1 MAPSHHDREE
11 ETLIAYF
18 QQMLAEVDDEEFDG
32 ELQEQGDMQA
42 APADESSYSKEA
54 NESVLTSANAAIDAN
69 HAALASTGASST
81 IVSAQ
86 GEVSS
91 KTIADSD
98 SLTVSATN
106 AAVVTQSVVS
116 KGLNEQSAPLK
127 TEPSNL
133 ESAKASTEGIVISS
147 AADETVSATQAQ
159 EQEVATGSSVDRDY
173 DAISKEPFI
182 SIDEEEPSTS
192 EFVQIGIQPKAVTSS
207 VTTSSSTADVQTQTV
222 VTTTPDSTEVIHT
235 HTTDDAIVIEKVVS
249 GTSVEDAEHVADDKE
264 AQSSES
270 STTSSDS
277 IAQPSVAQSSAQ
289 EDAEQS
295 ASESGKDSAS
305 ESANEIPVDAESAA
319 DAAMI
324 SAAEQADKDKADA
337 VAAESAADAAMIAA
351 AEQSEKDKADTVDA
365 ESAADAA
372 MIAAAEQSEKDK
384 ADAAAAESAA
394 DAAMIAAAEQS
405 DKDKADAA
413 AAESAADAA
422 MIAAAEQSDKDKAD
436 AAAAE
441 SAADAAMIA
450 AAEQSDKD
458 KADAAAAESAADAA
472 MIAAAEQ
479 SDKDKADAAA
489 AESAADA
496 AMIAAAEQADK
507 DKADAAAAES
517 AADAAMIAAAE
528 QSDKDKADAA
538 AAESAAD
545 AAMIA
550 AAQSSAD
557 EESSSSVSSAV
568 SYEPQL
574 QTATKTE
581 TAKELEFAD
590 PGDSESLQRLLNTI
604 VPQTAT
610 ETKVAEPE
618 VKVETKVAEPEVK
631 VETKVA
637 EPEVKVETK
646 VAKPE
651 VKVETK
657 VAKPEVKVEAKVAEP
672 EVKVEAKVAEPE
684 VKVEQVQK
692 IEQVTKAPPQTAE
705 QRMADKLHA
714 INKDWKNVDLGEQF
728 QVLFF
733 LVQGVRF
740 AVPLIDLGGIF
751 ECDKITNLFGKPSW
765 FMGITDV
772 RGDKINIVDT
782 LRWVKPDIKQSPEKY
797 PYLISLGMSPWSIGC
812 DVLEGNRTLTSSQI
826 KWREIPGNRPWLA
839 GIVTAE
845 KCALLHVKALI
856 ALFEAGADIEDLVRN
871 ISEEKGDNGT
881 KGTKNA

>member
-54 NESVLTSANAAIDAN
+54 NKSVLTSANAAIDAN
-69 HAALASTGASST
+69 HAALASTGAAST

-86 GEVSS
+86 GEVFS
-91 KTIADSD
+91 KPIAGSD

-133 ESAKASTEGIVISS
+133 ESAKSSIEDIVISS
-147 AADETVSATQAQ
+147 AADERVSATQAQ
-159 EQEVATGSSVDRDY
+159 EQEVATGSSVDRAY
-173 DAISKEPFI
+173 EAISKEPFI

-207 VTTSSSTADVQTQTV
+207 VTTSSSTAAVQTQTV

-264 AQSSES
+264 AQSPES
-270 STTSSDS
+270 SSDS
-277 IAQPSVAQSSAQ
+277 IAQPSVAESLAQ

-295 ASESGKDSAS
+295 ASESGNKSAS

-324 SAAEQADKDKADA
+324 AAAEQSEKDKADA

-351 AEQSEKDKADTVDA
+351 AEQADKDKADAAAA

-405 DKDKADAA
+405 EKDKADAV

-422 MIAAAEQSDKDKAD
+422 MIAAAKQSENYKAD
-436 AAAAE
+436 A
-441 SAADAAMIA
+441 
-450 AAEQSDKD
+450 
-458 KADAAAAESAADAA
+458 
-472 MIAAAEQ
+472 
-479 SDKDKADAAA
+479 
-489 AESAADA
+489 
-496 AMIAAAEQADK
+496 
-507 DKADAAAAES
+507 AAAAES

-581 TAKELEFAD
+581 TAKELEFAE
-590 PGDSESLQRLLNTI
+590 PGDSERLQRLLNTI

-610 ETKVAEPE
+610 
-618 VKVETKVAEPEVK
+618 ETKVAEPEVK

-657 VAKPEVKVEAKVAEP
+657 VAKPEVKVET
-672 EVKVEAKVAEPE
+672 KVAEPE

-692 IEQVTKAPPQTAE
+692 IEQVTKVPPQTAE

>member
-18 QQMLAEVDDEEFDG
+18 QQMLDEVDDEEFDG

-91 KTIADSD
+91 KTIAGSD

-106 AAVVTQSVVS
+106 AAVVTHSVVS

-207 VTTSSSTADVQTQTV
+207 VTTSSSTAAVQSKTV

-270 STTSSDS
+270 SSDS
-277 IAQPSVAQSSAQ
+277 IAEPSVAERFAQ

-295 ASESGKDSAS
+295 SSESGNKSAS
-305 ESANEIPVDAESAA
+305 ESANEIP
-319 DAAMI
+319 
-324 SAAEQADKDKADA
+324 
-337 VAAESAADAAMIAA
+337 
-351 AEQSEKDKADTVDA
+351 VDA

-405 DKDKADAA
+405 EKDKADAV
-413 AAESAADAA
+413 
-422 MIAAAEQSDKDKAD
+422 
-436 AAAAE
+436 
-441 SAADAAMIA
+441 
-450 AAEQSDKD
+450 
-458 KADAAAAESAADAA
+458 AAESAADAA

-528 QSDKDKADAA
+528 QSEKGMADAAAAESAADAAMIAAAEQSKKVKAEASVAAESAADAAMIAAAEQADKDKADAA

-557 EESSSSVSSAV
+557 EESSSSAV

-581 TAKELEFAD
+581 TAKELEFAE
-590 PGDSESLQRLLNTI
+590 PGDSERLQRLLNTI

-637 EPEVKVETK
+637 ETEVKVETK

-657 VAKPEVKVEAKVAEP
+657 VAKPEIKVETKVAKP
-672 EVKVEAKVAEPE
+672 EVKVEAKVAKPE

>member
-207 VTTSSSTADVQTQTV
+207 VTTSSTTAVQTQTV

-264 AQSSES
+264 LQSPES
-270 STTSSDS
+270 SSDS
-277 IAQPSVAQSSAQ
+277 IAQPSVAESLAQ

-295 ASESGKDSAS
+295 ASESGNKSAS
-305 ESANEIPVDAESAA
+305 ESANEIH
-319 DAAMI
+319 
-324 SAAEQADKDKADA
+324 
-337 VAAESAADAAMIAA
+337 
-351 AEQSEKDKADTVDA
+351 VDA

-394 DAAMIAAAEQS
+394 DAAMIAAAEQADKDKADAAAAES
-405 DKDKADAA
+405 AADAAMIAAAEQADKDKADAAAAESAADAAMIAAAEQSDKDKADAVAAESAADAAMIAAAEQADKDKADAA

-441 SAADAAMIA
+441 G
-450 AAEQSDKD
+450 
-458 KADAAAAESAADAA
+458 
-472 MIAAAEQ
+472 
-479 SDKDKADAAA
+479 
-489 AESAADA
+489 AADA

-557 EESSSSVSSAV
+557 DESSSSVSSAV

-581 TAKELEFAD
+581 TAKELEFAE
-590 PGDSESLQRLLNTI
+590 PGDSERLQRLLNTI

-657 VAKPEVKVEAKVAEP
+657 VAKPEVKVET
-672 EVKVEAKVAEPE
+672 KVAEPE

-692 IEQVTKAPPQTAE
+692 IEQVTKVPPQTAE

>member
-295 ASESGKDSAS
+295 ASESGNKSAS

-394 DAAMIAAAEQS
+394 DAAMIAAA
-405 DKDKADAA
+405 
-413 AAESAADAA
+413 
-422 MIAAAEQSDKDKAD
+422 
-436 AAAAE
+436 
-441 SAADAAMIA
+441 
-450 AAEQSDKD
+450 
-458 KADAAAAESAADAA
+458 
-472 MIAAAEQ
+472 
-479 SDKDKADAAA
+479 
-489 AESAADA
+489 
-496 AMIAAAEQADK
+496 
-507 DKADAAAAES
+507 
-517 AADAAMIAAAE
+517 
-528 QSDKDKADAA
+528 
-538 AAESAAD
+538 
-545 AAMIA
+545 
-550 AAQSSAD
+550 QSSAD

-618 VKVETKVAEPEVK
+618 VKVETKVAK
-631 VETKVA
+631 
-637 EPEVKVETK
+637 PEVKVETK

-657 VAKPEVKVEAKVAEP
+657 VSEP
-672 EVKVEAKVAEPE
+672 EVKVETKVAEPE

-871 ISEEKGDNGT
+871 ITEEKGDNGT

>member
-91 KTIADSD
+91 KTIAGSD

-207 VTTSSSTADVQTQTV
+207 VTTSSSTADVHTQTV

-295 ASESGKDSAS
+295 ASESGNKSAS
-305 ESANEIPVDAESAA
+305 ESANEIPVD
-319 DAAMI
+319 
-324 SAAEQADKDKADA
+324 
-337 VAAESAADAAMIAA
+337 AESAADAAMIAA

-372 MIAAAEQSEKDK
+372 MIAAAEQSE
-384 ADAAAAESAA
+384 
-394 DAAMIAAAEQS
+394 
-405 DKDKADAA
+405 
-413 AAESAADAA
+413 
-422 MIAAAEQSDKDKAD
+422 
-436 AAAAE
+436 
-441 SAADAAMIA
+441 
-450 AAEQSDKD
+450 KD

-550 AAQSSAD
+550 AAEQSDKDKADAAAAESAADAAMIAAAEQSENDKADAAAAAESAADAAMIAAAEQADKDKADAAAAESAADAAMIAAAQSSAD
-557 EESSSSVSSAV
+557 EESSSSAV

-581 TAKELEFAD
+581 TAKELEFAE

-618 VKVETKVAEPEVK
+618 VKVETRVAEPDVK

-651 VKVETK
+651 VKVET
-657 VAKPEVKVEAKVAEP
+657 
-672 EVKVEAKVAEPE
+672 KVAEPE

>member
-207 VTTSSSTADVQTQTV
+207 VTTSSTAAVQTQTV

-270 STTSSDS
+270 SSDS
-277 IAQPSVAQSSAQ
+277 IAQPSVAERYAQ

-295 ASESGKDSAS
+295 ASESGNKSAS

-319 DAAMI
+319 DAA
-324 SAAEQADKDKADA
+324 EN
-337 VAAESAADAAMIAA
+337 AADAAMIAA

-405 DKDKADAA
+405 
-413 AAESAADAA
+413 EN
-422 MIAAAEQSDKDKAD
+422 
-436 AAAAE
+436 
-441 SAADAAMIA
+441 
-450 AAEQSDKD
+450 
-458 KADAAAAESAADAA
+458 
-472 MIAAAEQ
+472 
-479 SDKDKADAAA
+479 
-489 AESAADA
+489 
-496 AMIAAAEQADK
+496 
-507 DKADAAAAES
+507 
-517 AADAAMIAAAE
+517 
-528 QSDKDKADAA
+528 DKADAA

-557 EESSSSVSSAV
+557 DESSSSVSSAV

-581 TAKELEFAD
+581 TAKELEFAE
-590 PGDSESLQRLLNTI
+590 PGDSERLQRLLNTI

-631 VETKVA
+631 VETKV
-637 EPEVKVETK
+637 ETK

-657 VAKPEVKVEAKVAEP
+657 VAKPEVKVET
-672 EVKVEAKVAEPE
+672 KVAEPE

-692 IEQVTKAPPQTAE
+692 IEQVTKVPPQTAE

-871 ISEEKGDNGT
+871 ITEEKGDNGT
-881 KGTKNA
+881 KGAKNA

>member
-69 HAALASTGASST
+69 HAALASTGAAST

-91 KTIADSD
+91 KTIAGSD

-133 ESAKASTEGIVISS
+133 ESAKASTEDIVISS

-207 VTTSSSTADVQTQTV
+207 VTTSSTAAVQTQTV
-222 VTTTPDSTEVIHT
+222 VTTTPDTTEVIHT

-249 GTSVEDAEHVADDKE
+249 GASVEDAEHVADDKE
-264 AQSSES
+264 AQSPES
-270 STTSSDS
+270 SSDS
-277 IAQPSVAQSSAQ
+277 IAQPSVAESSAQ

-295 ASESGKDSAS
+295 ASESGNKSAY

-324 SAAEQADKDKADA
+324 AAAEQA
-337 VAAESAADAAMIAA
+337 
-351 AEQSEKDKADTVDA
+351 
-365 ESAADAA
+365 
-372 MIAAAEQSEKDK
+372 
-384 ADAAAAESAA
+384 
-394 DAAMIAAAEQS
+394 

-436 AAAAE
+436 AASAE

-450 AAEQSDKD
+450 AAEQADKD

-479 SDKDKADAAA
+479 SEKVKAEATAAAESAADAAMIAAAEQADKDKADAVA

-528 QSDKDKADAA
+528 QSDKDKADAV

-557 EESSSSVSSAV
+557 EERSSSAV

-574 QTATKTE
+574 QIATKTE
-581 TAKELEFAD
+581 TAKELEFAE
-590 PGDSESLQRLLNTI
+590 PGDSERLQRLLNTI

-618 VKVETKVAEPEVK
+618 LK

-657 VAKPEVKVEAKVAEP
+657 VAK
-672 EVKVEAKVAEPE
+672 PE

>member
-618 VKVETKVAEPEVK
+618 VKVE
-631 VETKVA
+631 
-637 EPEVKVETK
+637 
-646 VAKPE
+646 
-651 VKVETK
+651 
-657 VAKPEVKVEAKVAEP
+657 
-672 EVKVEAKVAEPE
+672 
-684 VKVEQVQK
+684 QVQK

-871 ISEEKGDNGT
+871 ITEEKGDNGT

>member
-394 DAAMIAAAEQS
+394 DAAMIAAA
-405 DKDKADAA
+405 
-413 AAESAADAA
+413 
-422 MIAAAEQSDKDKAD
+422 
-436 AAAAE
+436 
-441 SAADAAMIA
+441 
-450 AAEQSDKD
+450 
-458 KADAAAAESAADAA
+458 
-472 MIAAAEQ
+472 
-479 SDKDKADAAA
+479 
-489 AESAADA
+489 
-496 AMIAAAEQADK
+496 
-507 DKADAAAAES
+507 
-517 AADAAMIAAAE
+517 
-528 QSDKDKADAA
+528 
-538 AAESAAD
+538 
-545 AAMIA
+545 
-550 AAQSSAD
+550 QSSAD

-618 VKVETKVAEPEVK
+618 VKVETKVAKPEVK

-646 VAKPE
+646 VSEPE
-651 VKVETK
+651 VKVET
-657 VAKPEVKVEAKVAEP
+657 
-672 EVKVEAKVAEPE
+672 KVAEPE

>member
-91 KTIADSD
+91 KTIAGSD

-351 AEQSEKDKADTVDA
+351 AEQSEKDKAD
-365 ESAADAA
+365 
-372 MIAAAEQSEKDK
+372 
-384 ADAAAAESAA
+384 
-394 DAAMIAAAEQS
+394 
-405 DKDKADAA
+405 AA

-618 VKVETKVAEPEVK
+618 VKVETKVAKPEVK

-646 VAKPE
+646 VSEPE
-651 VKVETK
+651 VKVET
-657 VAKPEVKVEAKVAEP
+657 
-672 EVKVEAKVAEPE
+672 KVAEPE

-782 LRWVKPDIKQSPEKY
+782 LRWVKSDIKQSPEKY

>member
-479 SDKDKADAAA
+479 
-489 AESAADA
+489 
-496 AMIAAAEQADK
+496 ADK

-618 VKVETKVAEPEVK
+618 VKVETKVAKPEVK

-646 VAKPE
+646 VSEPE
-651 VKVETK
+651 VKVET
-657 VAKPEVKVEAKVAEP
+657 
-672 EVKVEAKVAEPE
+672 KVAEPE

>member
-91 KTIADSD
+91 KTIAGSD

-147 AADETVSATQAQ
+147 AADETVAATQAQ

-207 VTTSSSTADVQTQTV
+207 VTTSSTTAVQTQTV

-264 AQSSES
+264 AQSPES
-270 STTSSDS
+270 SSDS

-295 ASESGKDSAS
+295 ASESGKASAS
-305 ESANEIPVDAESAA
+305 ESAIEIPADAESAA

-324 SAAEQADKDKADA
+324 AAAEQSEKDKADA

-351 AEQSEKDKADTVDA
+351 AEQAEKDKADAAAA

-405 DKDKADAA
+405 EKDKADAAAAESAADAAMIAAAEQSENDKADAAAAESAADAAMIAAAEQSDKNKDDAAAAESAADAAMIAAAEQADKGKADAA

-441 SAADAAMIA
+441 SAADA
-450 AAEQSDKD
+450 S
-458 KADAAAAESAADAA
+458 
-472 MIAAAEQ
+472 
-479 SDKDKADAAA
+479 
-489 AESAADA
+489 
-496 AMIAAAEQADK
+496 
-507 DKADAAAAES
+507 
-517 AADAAMIAAAE
+517 
-528 QSDKDKADAA
+528 
-538 AAESAAD
+538 
-545 AAMIA
+545 MIA

-557 EESSSSVSSAV
+557 DESSSSVSSAV

-581 TAKELEFAD
+581 TAKELEFAE
-590 PGDSESLQRLLNTI
+590 PGDSERLQRLLNTI

-618 VKVETKVAEPEVK
+618 VKVETKVAKPELK

-637 EPEVKVETK
+637 EPELKVET
-646 VAKPE
+646 
-651 VKVETK
+651 
-657 VAKPEVKVEAKVAEP
+657 
-672 EVKVEAKVAEPE
+672 KVAEPE

-692 IEQVTKAPPQTAE
+692 IEQVTKVPPQTAE

>member
-98 SLTVSATN
+98 SLTVSSTN

-422 MIAAAEQSDKDKAD
+422 MIAAAEQ
-436 AAAAE
+436 
-441 SAADAAMIA
+441 
-450 AAEQSDKD
+450 
-458 KADAAAAESAADAA
+458 
-472 MIAAAEQ
+472 
-479 SDKDKADAAA
+479 
-489 AESAADA
+489 
-496 AMIAAAEQADK
+496 ADK

-618 VKVETKVAEPEVK
+618 VKVETKVAKPEVK

-646 VAKPE
+646 VSEPE
-651 VKVETK
+651 VKVET
-657 VAKPEVKVEAKVAEP
+657 
-672 EVKVEAKVAEPE
+672 KVAEPE

-871 ISEEKGDNGT
+871 ITEEKGDNGT